1 MAAVALTPGQSE
13 ALSELRE
20 IVRINEGRVRIE
32 DVRDPQQ
39 EDLSL
44 AVDMAIDCRGET
56 TAESSVPL
64 EDWEPVTVL
73 VPPRFP
79 FEHPEVTLP
88 HRRFAGLPHVM
99 WADAICLY
107 LAANDWDPG
116 RRMHGF
122 VGQLLTWFEE
132 VARGTITGPEVPWHA
147 PLTGPRTGEYLMIRT
162 DLPESLENDSA
173 LWLALAVVQSIGGGR
188 HDVRRWLR
196 GRDEANEIRA
206 WHDRRFSE
214 GDFDVRGMI
223 FLAPAVALP
232 EPVGFA
238 YPRSREELLTA
249 LAGQGLAQ
257 RDYRELR
264 EFTRD
269 FNGGIWDGYDPAP
282 DLLLLGS
289 PAPDRYAIPSRI
301 AHVAAWALDL
311 GEDLDEVGWLTV
323 FDQRPRITT
332 RRDTTRPAQWL
343 VGKRVLVLGCGAL
356 GAPTAEF
363 CVRAGA
369 AETYVIDDAEVRPG
383 VLVRQPYTF
392 EDIGRNKATAL
403 AERLSVINPDA
414 LVLPMP
420 FDAIDLIT
428 GEPPMSEV
436 DLVIDATANR
446 SVASALEWARWT
458 AEGRQPPLLSMMVG
472 HDCERAAATLA
483 LPGASGAGVDILR
496 RLGIT
501 ASTDAD
507 LHDVLDDFF
516 PAQPRGAPF
525 QPEPGCSDP
534 TYVGSAADLAAFAGQ
549 LLNDGLAILTSA
561 EKAHDT
567 AFPRRWA
574 SVARTST
581 AGAAGV
587 ARQRLSWPNDQVRL
601 DPVLRYQMRVDPAA
615 LASMRREVDLMADRR
630 GLHVE
635 TGGMLLGQIDQAS
648 RVVWITDA
656 DGPPPG
662 SEASAEGLKLDPT
675 AARGWARRR
684 RRLTRGMVAYIGA
697 WHTHPDYLALP
708 SPKDREAMDEMASDG
723 MPVLLMIL
731 GGGSGRLSRWV
742 AGNELPDMHLQL
754 FFPDPEDGRDA
765 PVLP

>member
-20 IVRINEGRVRIE
+20 IVRINEGRIRLE
-32 DVRDPQQ
+32 DVRDPLR
-39 EDLSL
+39 EGLPL
-44 AVDMAIDCRGET
+44 AVDLAIDCRGET
-56 TAESSVPL
+56 TAESSAPL
-64 EDWEPVTVL
+64 QDWEPVTVL

-88 HRRFAGLPHVM
+88 HRRFAGLPHVL

-147 PLTGPRTGEYLMIRT
+147 PLTHWRTGEYLMIRT
-162 DLPESLENDSA
+162 DLPEPLENDPG
-173 LWLALAVVQSIGGGR
+173 LWLALAVVERVGDPLY
-188 HDVRRWLR
+188 DVRRWLR
-196 GRDEANEIRA
+196 GRDEAKEIR
-206 WHDRRFSE
+206 WHDRRFGE
-214 GDFDVRGMI
+214 DNFDAHGGI

-238 YPRSREELLTA
+238 YPNSREELLTA

-269 FNGGIWDGYDPAP
+269 FNGGIRNGYGPAP

-289 PAPDRYAIPSRI
+289 PAPDRHAVPSRI
-301 AHVAAWALDL
+301 AHVAAWALDV

-392 EDIGRNKATAL
+392 ADIGRNKAMAL
-403 AERLSVINPDA
+403 AERLGAVNRDA
-414 LVLPMP
+414 LVRPIP
-420 FDAIDLIT
+420 FDAIGFLT
-428 GEPPMSEV
+428 GEPPMPEV

-458 AEGRQPPLLSMMVG
+458 ADGRQPPLLSMMVG

-501 ASTDAD
+501 ASAD
-507 LHDVLDDFF
+507 GDLYDLLDDFF
-516 PAQPRGAPF
+516 PGHPRGVPF

-534 TYVGSAADLAAFAGQ
+534 TYVGSAADLAAFAGH

-561 EKAHDT
+561 EKAYDT

-574 SVARTST
+574 SVARTPT
-581 AGAAGV
+581 AGAAGA
-587 ARQRLSWPNDQVRL
+587 ARQRLSWANDHVRL

-615 LASMRREVDLMADRR
+615 LASMRREVAVMADRR
-630 GLHVE
+630 GPDVE

-675 AARGWARRR
+675 AARDRARRR

-697 WHTHPDYLALP
+697 WHTHPGYLALP
-708 SPKDREAMDEMASDG
+708 SPVDRRAMDEMASDG

-731 GGGSGRLSRWV
+731 GGGSDRLARWV
-742 AGNELPDMHLQL
+742 AGNELPDLHLQL

-765 PVLP
+765 SVLP

>member
-13 ALSELRE
+13 ALSELSE
-20 IVRINEGRVRIE
+20 IVRINDGRIRIE
-32 DVRDPQQ
+32 DVRDPPQ
-39 EDLSL
+39 EGRSL
-44 AVDMAIDCRGET
+44 AVDIAIDCRGET
-56 TAESSVPL
+56 TADSSVPL

-147 PLTGPRTGEYLMIRT
+147 PLTLLRTGEYLMIRT
-162 DLPESLENDSA
+162 DLPESLENDSG
-173 LWLALAVVQSIGGGR
+173 LWLALAVVERAGDR
-188 HDVRRWLR
+188 LYDVRRWLR

-206 WHDRRFSE
+206 RHDRRVSE
-214 GDFDVRGMI
+214 DDVDASGGI

-238 YPRSREELLTA
+238 YPNSREELLAA
-249 LAGQGLAQ
+249 LAGQGLAHQ
-257 RDYRELR
+257 DYRELR
-264 EFTRD
+264 EFTRA
-269 FNGGIWDGYDPAP
+269 FNRGIRDGDGQAP

-289 PAPDRYAIPSRI
+289 PAPDRHAIPSRI
-301 AHVAAWALDL
+301 AHVAAWALEMD
-311 GEDLDEVGWLTV
+311 EDLDEVGWLTV

-392 EDIGRNKATAL
+392 ADIGRNKAMAL
-403 AERLSVINPDA
+403 AGRLSDINRDA
-414 LVLPMP
+414 LVLPIP
-420 FDAIDLIT
+420 FDAISFIT
-428 GEPPMSEV
+428 GEPPLSEV

-458 AEGRQPPLLSMMVG
+458 AEWRPPLLSMMVG

-496 RLGIT
+496 QLGIT
-501 ASTDAD
+501 ASADANLYD
-507 LHDVLDDFF
+507 LLDDFF
-516 PAQPRGAPF
+516 PGHPRSAPF

-561 EKAHDT
+561 EKAYDT

-574 SVARTST
+574 SVVRTST
-581 AGAAGV
+581 AGAAGA
-587 ARQRLSWPNDQVRL
+587 ARQRLSWANDHLQL
-601 DPVLRYQMRVDPAA
+601 DPVLRYQIRVDPAA
-615 LASMRREVDLMADRR
+615 LASMRREVALMADRR
-630 GLHVE
+630 GPHVE
-635 TGGMLLGQIDQAS
+635 TGGMLLGQIDRAS
-648 RVVWITDA
+648 RVVWVTDA

-662 SEASAEGLKLDPT
+662 SAASAEGLVLDPT
-675 AARGWARRR
+675 AARGRARRR

-697 WHTHPDYLALP
+697 WHTHPDYPALP
-708 SPKDREAMDEMASDG
+708 SAVDRRAMDEMASDG

-731 GGGSGRLSRWV
+731 GGGGGRLARWV
-742 AGNELPDMHLQL
+742 AGAELPDMHLQL
-754 FFPDPEDGRDA
+754 FFPGPEDGRDA
-765 PVLP
+765 SVLP

>member
-13 ALSELRE
+13 ALSELAE
-20 IVRINEGRVRIE
+20 IVRINDGRIRIE

-39 EDLSL
+39 EGQPL
-44 AVDMAIDCRGET
+44 AVDMTINCRGET
-56 TAESSVPL
+56 TTDSSVRL

-99 WADAICLY
+99 WANAICLY

-122 VGQLLTWFEE
+122 VVQMLTWFEE
-132 VARGTITGPEVPWHA
+132 VARGTISGPEVPWHA
-147 PLTGPRTGEYLMIRT
+147 PLTHWRTGEYLMIRT
-162 DLPESLENDSA
+162 DLPESLENESG
-173 LWLALAVVQSIGGGR
+173 LWLALAVVESIGGGLY
-188 HDVRRWLR
+188 DVHRWLR
-196 GRDEANEIRA
+196 GRDEADEIRA
-206 WHDRRFSE
+206 WHDRRARE
-214 GDFDVRGMI
+214 EDVDAGGGI

-238 YPRSREELLTA
+238 YPNGREELLAA
-249 LAGQGLAQ
+249 LAGQGLAHQ
-257 RDYRELR
+257 EYRELR

-269 FNGGIWDGYDPAP
+269 FNREVWDGDGQAPA
-282 DLLLLGS
+282 LLLLGS

-301 AHVAAWALDL
+301 AHVAAWALDV

-343 VGKRVLVLGCGAL
+343 VGKRILVLGCGAL

-369 AETYVIDDAEVRPG
+369 AETYVVDDGKVRPG

-403 AERLSVINPDA
+403 AERLSVINPDV
-414 LVLPMP
+414 LVPSGSFDAISLINGDLPMP
-420 FDAIDLIT
+420 
-428 GEPPMSEV
+428 EV

-458 AEGRQPPLLSMMVG
+458 AERPPPPLLSMMVG

-483 LPGASGAGVDILR
+483 LPSASGAGIDVLR
-496 RLGIT
+496 RLGIA
-501 ASTDAD
+501 ASADANLYD
-507 LHDVLDDFF
+507 LLDDFF
-516 PAQPRGAPF
+516 PGHPRGAPF

-561 EKAHDT
+561 EKAQGR

-574 SVARTST
+574 SVVRTST
-581 AGAAGV
+581 AGAAGA
-587 ARQRLSWPNDQVRL
+587 ARQRLSWTNDHVRL

-615 LASMRREVDLMADRR
+615 LASMRREVALMADRR
-630 GLHVE
+630 GPHVE
-635 TGGMLLGQIDQAS
+635 TGGMLLGQIDRAS

-662 SEASAEGLKLDPT
+662 SAASAEGLMLDPT

-708 SPKDREAMDEMASDG
+708 SPVDRRAMDEMASDG

-731 GGGSGRLSRWV
+731 GGGSGHLARWV

-754 FFPDPEDGRDA
+754 FFPGPEDGRDA
-765 PVLP
+765 SVLP